1 MTLLNG
7 AVLVAVKQ
15 VPKDQDSNADGTNDS
30 ASTTA
35 YIAAIDDCEGALPGG
50 VYPDILVP
58 LKGDDTTLFGYLAKH
73 CDIQSSIR
81 YRAERTAICGFSAGT
96 QPRDAGNIAS
106 SIART
111 RMRMVYPDIATL
123 TVSRADATTDSY
135 LVDGT
140 FVAAAVAGTRVAPTV
155 DVATPWT
162 NTRIFGFDRLARPL
176 DAVEQN
182 QVAVKGVTV
191 VENINSVIR
200 IRQGFTTDMSN
211 VLTKTP
217 TVIQIADEVQKQAR
231 ATLDR
236 FVGVKFLPGITSQI
250 EGQLSSTLK
259 DLVAAQI
266 ITGFTG
272 VSARVSP
279 DDPTVCE
286 VTAAIAPVFPL
297 LYIVVTF
304 NLRSSL

>member
-1 MTLLNG
+1 L
-7 AVLVAVKQ
+7 
-15 VPKDQDSNADGTNDS
+15 
-30 ASTTA
+30 
-35 YIAAIDDCEGALPGG
+35 
-50 VYPDILVP
+50 
-58 LKGDDTTLFGYLAKH
+58 
-73 CDIQSSIR
+73 
-81 YRAERTAICGFSAGT
+81 
-96 QPRDAGNIAS
+96 
-106 SIART
+106 
-111 RMRMVYPDIATL
+111 
-123 TVSRADATTDSY
+123 
-135 LVDGT
+135 
-140 FVAAAVAGTRVAPTV
+140 AAAVAGTRVSPTV

-162 NTRIFGFDRLARPL
+162 NSRIFGFDRLARPL
-176 DAVEQN
+176 DAVQQN

-191 VENINSVIR
+191 LENINSVIR

-211 VLTKTP
+211 ILTKTP

-259 DLVAAQI
+259 DLVQAQI

-304 NLRSSL
+304 NLRSSI